1 MDNRS
6 NQLRTPPPRRREP
19 ANLIEEI
26 ETDALQELLDREI
39 GPESKDPIMTI
50 AERYIEQ
57 GRQEGRREGRQEFL
71 LRQLRRRFGEAVD
84 PDIEAR
90 IGKATGAEIET
101 WSDQVLSAATL
112 DEVFAG

>member
-1 MDNRS
+1 MATDERS
-6 NQLRTPPPRRREP
+6 NQLRAPPPRRREP
-19 ANLIEEI
+19 ANLVEEI
-26 ETDALQELLDREI
+26 EPDALQELLDREL
-39 GPESKDPIMTI
+39 GPETKDTVMTV

-57 GRQEGRREGRQEFL
+57 GRQALL